1 MINLKEI
8 SIGYLT
14 FAKSKDLLCMQGSN
28 GIDCKMYSSQM
39 IKLAGIDA
47 EHKRLIIN
55 NHGAFN
61 GSSTN
66 SEGGRS
72 YWWILWVAI
81 MLLRFASSSSCH

>member
-1 MINLKEI
+1 
-8 SIGYLT
+8 
-14 FAKSKDLLCMQGSN
+14 
-28 GIDCKMYSSQM
+28 M

-55 NHGAFN
+55 NHGALN

-72 YWWILWVAI
+72 YWWILWVTI